1 MCCWT
6 RARNHYPG
14 PHQMEATVNGAN
26 TVEAR
31 RGAAK
36 RSNLI
41 HGLATGACVLALLSA
56 FTVARAVDGCV
67 VLLCL
72 AAPSWSA
79 IPQCVPPIREL
90 FRDLAR
96 GRVFPTCGMSGSGN
110 SAAHQWANAPT
121 YCPPQ
126 YTRVF
131 DGEIG
136 PIYSCDYSGA
146 VSVNVDGTPWTRTW
160 WTMGGTV
167 TEYTPAAKAQLGT
180 WDTKF
185 DDDYATW
192 LASLPPP
199 PPPCDSC

>member
-1 MCCWT
+1 M
-6 RARNHYPG
+6 NHRQPI
-14 PHQMEATVNGAN
+14 
-26 TVEAR
+26 R
-31 RGAAK
+31 RTT
-36 RSNLI
+36 SIL
-41 HGLATGACVLALLSA
+41 CVASALALIGISQPA
-56 FTVARAVDGCV
+56 AAVDGCT

-72 AAPSWSA
+72 AAPSWGA

-96 GRVFPTCGMSGSGN
+96 GRVFPTCGMSGPGN
-110 SAAHQWANAPT
+110 SAAHQWANPPT

-131 DGEIG
+131 DGETG

-146 VSVNVDGTPWTRTW
+146 VSVNIDGALWTRTW
-160 WTMGGTV
+160 WTMGGSV

-180 WDTKF
+180 WDPKF
-185 DDDYATW
+185 DDDYAIW

-199 PPPCDSC
+199 PPPCEVC